1 MTPTNSRGSRNKI
14 KIIVLVLIV
23 VSMIAALAIGVLKN
37 NSKKNGTEASSAE
50 LTIYQNK
57 NFSLLAP
64 KEPQISES
72 SKSVIIQPTKSS
84 DGGVTSIT
92 VTWIED
98 KSSGNSKETNLEI
111 RKALLENSFKESN
124 TKATVNLEN
133 IASRNTVI
141 ARFAPSA
148 GLSSERYNSTF
159 IFYSGN
165 KLWSVEVTTTQRTSE
180 DILLNI
186 LNSFKSSTTT
196 SYLHSFNSALL

>member
-1 MTPTNSRGSRNKI
+1 
-14 KIIVLVLIV
+14 
-23 VSMIAALAIGVLKN
+23 MIAALAIGVLKN

-148 GLSSERYNSTF
+148 GLSAERYNSTF